1 MPRLSGYAELGLMIF
16 GVTFGYYYLFW
27 QPRQGFIKVAGMACL
42 IVHTSIQNQQTYS
55 FAAFANSAAMM
66 QLACTLA
73 IATSFVLASPRPEKA
88 FLRLLARFF
97 RHSKFLM
104 SRLALDRDQQKGL
117 AIRWQKAL
125 YRSDLLEIP
134 AKLAVLAQRIDY
146 RLLSGQT
153 PEQVETLVTSLQAI
167 AYTIK
172 ELGDVRKLAQ
182 ADLLVTAVIDDLRA
196 WRLTA
201 QNQLRLWAD
210 ALEASQGAEIR
221 DRLLARMSRLEAQM
235 GETLHGVKEG
245 QLSEEDL
252 ENFYRILGAFKGLS
266 ESGIE
271 YSRIAQGI
279 DWALWK
285 EARF

>member
-1 MPRLSGYAELGLMIF
+1 
-16 GVTFGYYYLFW
+16 
-27 QPRQGFIKVAGMACL
+27 
-42 IVHTSIQNQQTYS
+42 
-55 FAAFANSAAMM
+55 
-66 QLACTLA
+66 
-73 IATSFVLASPRPEKA
+73 
-88 FLRLLARFF
+88 LARFF

-285 EARF
+285 EGRF